1 MTSVLGM
8 SSNLECLLPFVE
20 QAGKN
25 IMNISFFFLR
35 VCLFFVC
42 LCTLN
47 WAYVA
52 VFTILCVSW
61 CVCLFICAVILTF
74 YHAYMFI
81 DKLSSD
87 SKDSKSK
94 KSVSSR
100 YASVLILLTIQ
111 GTEFLKHINASL

>member
-1 MTSVLGM
+1 M
-8 SSNLECLLPFVE
+8 
-20 QAGKN
+20 
-25 IMNISFFFLR
+25 
-35 VCLFFVC
+35 
-42 LCTLN
+42 
-47 WAYVA
+47 A
-52 VFTILCVSW
+52 VFTILYVSW

-111 GTEFLKHINASL
+111 GTEFLKHMPLSSNCVVIARLSGVLSCG